1 VFAEDMK
8 KIATANPIMAMTY
21 GYRIL
26 AAMTDNVLSDTALM
40 QRFRDLKPDLIIG
53 DSTASYGH
61 WLTALLGAPSVE
73 FDVGTSSGLLHSLF
87 GGQVNPAYIPASGK
101 ETCSCGLLQMHAG
114 AAQTWLMKYACGFVL
129 RSREVKILALLCITC
144 NTRVSPR

>member
-1 VFAEDMK
+1 MK
-8 KIATANPIMAMTY
+8 KIATANSIMAMTY

-26 AAMTDNVLSDTALM
+26 AAMTDNVLSDATLM

-61 WLTALLGAPSVE
+61 WLTALLGVPSIE
-73 FDVGTSSGLLHSLF
+73 FDVGTSSGLLHSTF

-101 ETCSCGLLQMHAG
+101 NTICCFEMPAQHDAFQLLTKLLLTGTELPLLLTHWQRDQLSR
-114 AAQTWLMKYACGFVL
+114 QT
-129 RSREVKILALLCITC
+129 I
-144 NTRVSPR
+144 